1 MDRIGTG
8 RMSDTRANPT
18 SSLAIAQLG
27 ADVDADLGRIAEGAL
42 EHRAARCRVIS
53 SDNIAVRE
61 DPQAHGQDCRCAPGN
76 LMDPPFAP
84 SPRESRPWLD
94 GFSSALVIQVDR
106 PADGFEQGEPAWAC
120 RLKSI
125 READGYAE
133 LHDAWESLH
142 EAVMWTEREL
152 FRHGY
157 YLSVGFG
164 ALTCTLCQ
172 TCDVSKLCKFPYRAR
187 PSIESVGIDVG
198 ATPQRSGLDGEGVL
212 TGIVL
217 AV

>member
-1 MDRIGTG
+1 
-8 RMSDTRANPT
+8 MSDRRANPT
-18 SSLAIAQLG
+18 SGLAIAQPG
-27 ADVDADLGRIAEGAL
+27 ADVDADLGRIAEGVL
-42 EHRAARCRVIS
+42 EHRAARSCVIS
-53 SDNIAVRE
+53 SGNIAVRE
-61 DPQAHGQDCRCAPGN
+61 DPQAHGQGCRCAPGN

-84 SPRESRPWLD
+84 SPLEFRPWLD
-94 GFSSALVIQVDR
+94 GFSSALVVQVDH
-106 PADGFEQGEPAWAC
+106 PVEGFEQGEPAWAC
-120 RLKSI
+120 RLKSM
-125 READGYAE
+125 REEAGYAE

-142 EAVMWTEREL
+142 AAVMWTEREL

-172 TCDVSKLCKFPYRAR
+172 TCDVTKLCKFPYRAR
-187 PSIESVGIDVG
+187 PSVEAVGIDVG
-198 ATPQRSGLDGEGVL
+198 ATLQRSGLDRDGIL

>member
-1 MDRIGTG
+1 
-8 RMSDTRANPT
+8 MSDATANPT
-18 SSLAIAQLG
+18 GGLAIAQPS
-27 ADVDADLGRIAEGAL
+27 ADVDADLDRIAQGVLA
-42 EHRAARCRVIS
+42 HRAARSRVIS
-53 SDNIAVRE
+53 SADIVVRE

-84 SPRESRPWLD
+84 SPREYRPWLD

-106 PADGFEQGEPAWAC
+106 PVDGFEQGEPAWAC

-125 READGYAE
+125 READAYAE

-142 EAVMWTEREL
+142 AAVMWTEREL

-172 TCDVSKLCKFPYRAR
+172 TCDVTKLCKFPYRAR

-198 ATPQRSGLDGEGVL
+198 ATLQRSGLDRDGVL
-212 TGIVL
+212 SGIVL